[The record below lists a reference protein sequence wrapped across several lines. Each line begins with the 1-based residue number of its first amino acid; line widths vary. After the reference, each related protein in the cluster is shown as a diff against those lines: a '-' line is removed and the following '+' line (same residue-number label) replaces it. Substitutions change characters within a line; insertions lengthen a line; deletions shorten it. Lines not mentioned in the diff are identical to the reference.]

1 MGQGVQVRL
10 VRALLQHGS
19 EDDLLVALPAVH
31 TREEGGGRV
40 TACAD
45 VLSVKVLFQER
56 QSVIDVFPKAIFYE
70 RICGFTETT
79 YNDKHSTIHN

>member
-10 VRALLQHGS
+10 VRALLQHRR
-19 EDDLLVALPAVH
+19 EDDLLVALPAAH
-31 TREEGGGRV
+31 TREEEGGQV

-45 VLSVKVLFQER
+45 ALSVKVLFQER

-70 RICGFTETT
+70 QIREFT
-79 YNDKHSTIHN
+79 KTI